1 MHDSYN
7 LYLYF
12 GYGMKYNYFW
22 VEGYWDNNS
31 GNLFEYRISTDSWN
45 GKFDSDDEQI
55 FYYLDKDETIKEGE
69 IIADGFTITK
79 IIK

>member
-1 MHDSYN
+1 
-7 LYLYF
+7 
-12 GYGMKYNYFW
+12 MKYNYFC
-22 VEGYWDNNS
+22 VEGYWDNDS
-31 GNLFEYRISTDSWN
+31 DNLFEYKISPDKWN

-55 FYYLDKDETIKEGE
+55 FYYLDKDETIKEGD